1 MDKPKFGT
9 KMENIYICYLQKH
22 KVKGTALDLLI
33 LELKGIVCDR
43 FIKKQ
48 NCGCTV
54 YERVALAAQGI
65 PEWVQTSHW
74 DCLLGHLNEMMV
86 RSNTANS
93 STQAASKCVLS
104 QKERGYPHAYL
115 CWLQEE
121 RMGDRGWGVK
131 TGHVDVQTMTLLW
144 TRGTRDG
151 TGKTAALPAGM

>member
-121 RMGDRGWGVK
+121 RMGDTGWGVK

-151 TGKTAALPAGM
+151 TGKTAALPAGL